1 MEKISEHVSYKE
13 ATYTSKKLP
22 NVPSAKELEAMK
34 LVALLCFEPMRKWYG
49 KPLKVNS
56 FFRSKEVNKAVGGAS
71 TSQHLF
77 GEAIDLTTGNIED
90 NVKLFEWAKL
100 NLTYDQIILENNGVW
115 VHISYR
121 SGRNRQ
127 QVLRIN
133 KQ

>member
-1 MEKISEHVSYKE
+1 MDKISEHITFAE
-13 ATYTSKKLP
+13 ATATSKKLP
-22 NVPSAKELEAMK
+22 NIPSEKELEAMK

-71 TSQHLF
+71 SSQHLF
-77 GEAIDLTTGNIED
+77 GEAIDLTTGSIEENI
-90 NVKLFEWAKL
+90 KLFEWAKS

-115 VHISYR
+115 IHISYR

-133 KQ
+133 K

>member
-1 MEKISEHVSYKE
+1 MDNISEHITFAE

-22 NVPSAKELEAMK
+22 NGPSENELKAMK

-77 GEAIDLTTGNIED
+77 GEAIDLTTGSIED
-90 NVKLFEWAKL
+90 NVKLFEWAKS

-133 KQ
+133 K

>member
-1 MEKISEHVSYKE
+1 MEKISEHISYLE
-13 ATYTSKKLP
+13 ATATKAKFA
-22 NVPSAKELEAMK
+22 NVPSDKELEAMK

-56 FFRSKEVNKAVGGAS
+56 FYRSKEVNKAVKGAS
-71 TSQHLF
+71 NSQHLY
-77 GEAIDLTTGNIED
+77 GEAIDLTTGSIEE
-90 NVKLFEWAKL
+90 NVKLFEWAKS

-115 VHISYR
+115 IHISYR

-133 KQ
+133 K

>member
-1 MEKISEHVSYKE
+1 MEKISEHITFAE
-13 ATYTSKKLP
+13 ATATSKKLP
-22 NVPSAKELEAMK
+22 NIPSEKELEAMK

-71 TSQHLF
+71 ASQHLY
-77 GEAIDLTTGNIED
+77 GEAIDLTTGSIEE
-90 NVKLFEWAKL
+90 NVKLFEWAKS

-115 VHISYR
+115 IHISYR

-133 KQ
+133 K

>member
-1 MEKISEHVSYKE
+1 MDNISDHITFKE

-22 NVPSAKELEAMK
+22 NIPSAKELEAMK

-77 GEAIDLTTGNIED
+77 GEAIDLTTGSIED
-90 NVKLFEWAKL
+90 NVKLFEWAKS

-133 KQ
+133 K

>member
-1 MEKISEHVSYKE
+1 MENISEHISYKE
-13 ATYTSKKLP
+13 SITTNVKFANTP
-22 NVPSAKELEAMK
+22 NEEELKRMK

-77 GEAIDLTTGNIED
+77 GEAIDLTTGNKED
-90 NVKLFEWAKL
+90 NKKLFEWAKK

-115 VHISYR
+115 IHISYR

-133 KQ
+133 K

>member
-1 MEKISEHVSYKE
+1 MENIS
-13 ATYTSKKLP
+13 A
-22 NVPSAKELEAMK
+22 NVPSENELKAMK

-77 GEAIDLTTGNIED
+77 GEAIDLTTGSIED
-90 NVKLFEWAKL
+90 NVKLFEWAKS

-133 KQ
+133 K